1 MADAG
6 LCDELLQAQ
15 QKTRSTVGR
24 CIPTVGDGVDADLL
38 ETPCRGP
45 AQQPSQMFKVA
56 VNPTIGTKTDQ
67 VQPTALG
74 QQVVGGGIEHRVGRQ
89 AAVLDSLADPHQFLA
104 NNATTAD
111 GEMAH
116 LGIAHLVV
124 R

>member
-1 MADAG
+1 
-6 LCDELLQAQ
+6 
-15 QKTRSTVGR
+15 
-24 CIPTVGDGVDADLL
+24 
-38 ETPCRGP
+38 
-45 AQQPSQMFKVA
+45 MFKVA

-67 VQPTALG
+67 VQSTALG
-74 QQVVGGGIEHRVGRQ
+74 QQVVSGGIQHRIGRQ

-111 GEMAH
+111 GEMAN